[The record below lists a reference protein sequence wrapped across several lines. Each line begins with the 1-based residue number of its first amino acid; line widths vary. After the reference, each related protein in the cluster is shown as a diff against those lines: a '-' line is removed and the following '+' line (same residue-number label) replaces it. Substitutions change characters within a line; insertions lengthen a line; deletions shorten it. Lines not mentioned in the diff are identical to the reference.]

1 MSEPGSTHG
10 VPPEDVLAVFDG
22 RDDASEPLT
31 APEIADTLNASRRTV
46 FDRLKELRDRGDIAS
61 KKIGARARVWWVP
74 TDVDADGSTWRDG
87 FGAFDDSDSG
97 FGEHALDEREA
108 LNEDLE
114 ERQRDLL

>member
-1 MSEPGSTHG
+1 MSEPGSTRG
-10 VPPEDVLAVFDG
+10 VPHEDVLAVFDD

-46 FDRLKELRDRGDIAS
+46 FDRLETLRDRGDVAS

-87 FGAFDDSDSG
+87 FGAFGDSDSG

-108 LNEDLE
+108 LNADLE